1 MKNVNIVLGTMTFG
15 ESVFAP
21 EVEEFINTFFDLGY
35 DEFDTAFVYNEGNC
49 ERLLGDVLPK
59 LDKIF
64 RIASKINPR
73 ISGKL
78 DGEAAY
84 KQVNS
89 SGICAGSII
98 NSL

>member
-1 MKNVNIVLGTMTFG
+1 MGNRCLRRKIVSA
-15 ESVFAP
+15 EYDKV
-21 EVEEFINTFFDLGY
+21 INTFFDLGY

-84 KQVNS
+84 KQVL
-89 SGICAGSII
+89 
-98 NSL
+98 SLV